1 MASKET
7 KISERGGAGTIWDT
21 ILTIPE
27 TLEIITK
34 RGIAKSQSIIMAAY
48 DAEFFT
54 KYGIN
59 TRKKLPLRIIW
70 FVIPFVSF

>member
-1 MASKET
+1 VASKET
-7 KISERGGAGTIWDT
+7 KTSKRGGAGTIRDIT
-21 ILTIPE
+21 LTIPE
-27 TLEIITK
+27 TCEIITK

-48 DAEFFT
+48 DTGFFT

-70 FVIPFVSF
+70 FIIPFVSF